1 MGPSRTHFFQL
12 RVIIKQA
19 FLILKELRRSLF
31 IVILGKIL
39 INIRLLRIIILI
51 ILRSGVENVVAPLLF
66 INAPFLYLRTL
77 LLLLLFPLNLLLHL
91 KVIAILNELIVH
103 LVINEAI
110 DDRSTDQVAA
120 FRCFIF

>member
-31 IVILGKIL
+31 IVILGMIL

>member
-66 INAPFLYLRTL
+66 VNAPFLYLRTL